1 MPSALTLP
9 NLLTLGRIGAIP
21 IICVLIVLG
30 DPTLR
35 VIALML
41 YVLAAITDWLDGY
54 LARRMK
60 LGSALGRMLDPIAD
74 KLLVAALLIVLAF
87 TRDLSALDLVP
98 AIAIMMREVL
108 VSGMR
113 EFLGPRNVVLHVTP
127 LAKWKTTLQLVA
139 LGVVIAAPLHPVLVP
154 AGSALLWIA
163 GVLTAWTGID
173 YTRKALPHF
182 GEARR

>member
-21 IICVLIVLG
+21 IVCVLIVVG

-35 VIALML
+35 AIALVL

-54 LARRMK
+54 LARTMN

-87 TRDLSALDLVP
+87 TRDLAALDLVP
-98 AIAIMMREVL
+98 AVAIMMREVL

-113 EFLGPRNVVLHVTP
+113 EYLGSKNVVLHVTK
-127 LAKWKTTLQLVA
+127 LAKWKTTVQLVA
-139 LGVVIAAPLHPVLVP
+139 LGVVIAVPLLPVLAP
-154 AGSALLWIA
+154 AGTVLLWAA
-163 GVLTAWTGID
+163 GLITVWTGMD
-173 YTRKALPHF
+173 YTRQVLPHL
-182 GEARR
+182 GEAGR